1 MKNLVAKLEV
11 VALRP
16 DGEKITL
23 QAQIGRPREERD
35 GRWACSMEVAPLN
48 TQLEDVRGT
57 DSFHAVW
64 LACSLALKL
73 LENLKA
79 EGWGLENRDGSA
91 FPLEAY
97 RSGLGSAT
105 HLPCCTP
112 TAPATAWSA
121 SGWCRSP
128 TWCSRC

>member
-11 VALRP
+11 IGVRP
-16 DGEKITL
+16 DGERL
-23 QAQIGRPREERD
+23 ELRVEIGRPREERD
-35 GRWACSMEVAPLN
+35 GHWACSMEVAPLKAK
-48 TQLEDVRGT
+48 LDDVRGA

-79 EGWGLENRDGSA
+79 EGWTLENRDGSA

-97 RSGLGSAT
+97 RTGLGSTT
-105 HLPCCTP
+105 H
-112 TAPATAWSA
+112 
-121 SGWCRSP
+121 
-128 TWCSRC
+128 